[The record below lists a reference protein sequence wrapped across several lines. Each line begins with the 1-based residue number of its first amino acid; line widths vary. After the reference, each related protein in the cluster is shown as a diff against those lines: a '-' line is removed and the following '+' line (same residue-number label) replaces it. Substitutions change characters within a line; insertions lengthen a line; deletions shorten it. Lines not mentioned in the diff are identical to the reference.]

1 MPIAK
6 RVPAAAAMAAMAVL
20 LSASAGLG
28 QEARISPAHPDTWP
42 AVTGEVLLHFV
53 AGRSLQDAGGPA
65 FNPFGIDGEGLLFSI
80 GAFFV
85 TTEFTGEPV
94 HEGEI
99 AIFPQFETPQ
109 GAFTASAETPA
120 IIPFAMVKSGAC
132 EAGFIA
138 GHPVPDRIF
147 AVDLTDQICH
157 AATVEQI
164 VYAQYAAAATTQP
177 EPQTTTVVF
186 DPAHPQDADLDVAV
200 WAAYNAAYARA
211 VADPDYLFTRGGDF
225 SELRTAIQA
234 ELDKEGLPGIAVAEA
249 PADAMAAAFGC
260 APDGTTEIRIAFI
273 AANVGIVI
281 VAASDQRQSS
291 YRYDPAISDD
301 LQITYARD
309 CAVAGLGRAA
319 AANVP

>member
-186 DPAHPQDADLDVAV
+186 DPAQPQDADLDVAV
-200 WAAYNAAYARA
+200 WAAYHAAYARA
-211 VADPDYLFTRGGDF
+211 VADPDYLFTRGGFQRVAHRHSGRTRQGGPAGDCRRGGAGRRDGR
-225 SELRTAIQA
+225 SLRLRAGWHDGNPHCVHCRQCWHRHRR
-234 ELDKEGLPGIAVAEA
+234 GFRSA
-249 PADAMAAAFGC
+249 PILI
-260 APDGTTEIRIAFI
+260 PL
-273 AANVGIVI
+273 
-281 VAASDQRQSS
+281 
-291 YRYDPAISDD
+291 DPAISDD